1 MQVQHHTKYTNV
13 ICQSR
18 TCKRRTACQR
28 RIRQRR
34 TTWRQCMSFE
44 HLLGGVVGRSGGRHA
59 LKCEEELKFS
69 IADNFR
75 SILNEGRKQP
85 VLIRARVRSS
95 CQKSEANNLADKFK
109 SIRVSNIHVHIY
121 TGPTGEPTLEGIDG
135 SALSLLLSASANRLI
150 RSAVCF
156 WLSE

>member
-18 TCKRRTACQR
+18 TCQRRTACQR

-135 SALSLLLSASANRLI
+135 SALSLLVSASANRLI

-156 WLSE
+156 